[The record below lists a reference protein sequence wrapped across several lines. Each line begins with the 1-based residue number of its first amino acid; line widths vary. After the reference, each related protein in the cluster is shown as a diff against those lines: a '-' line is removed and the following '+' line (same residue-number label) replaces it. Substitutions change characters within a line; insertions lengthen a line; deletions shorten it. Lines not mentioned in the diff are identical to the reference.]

1 MKTVKKS
8 NRGRK
13 PISDKKD
20 KTLKESVNSALR
32 KTDVSGWR
40 MFSVELTLNNG
51 LKTKYISS
59 MEGIDQEKAKEI
71 AIKQDWIS
79 GVKSVDSV
87 SFDACR

>member
-1 MKTVKKS
+1 MDTENKTS
-8 NRGRK
+8 NENFNAT
-13 PISDKKD
+13 SH
-20 KTLKESVNSALR
+20 

-40 MFSVELTLNNG
+40 MFTVYLTLNNG

-59 MEGIDQEKAKEI
+59 MEGIDEVKAKEI

-87 SFDACR
+87 SFDA

>member
-1 MKTVKKS
+1 M
-8 NRGRK
+8 N
-13 PISDKKD
+13 
-20 KTLKESVNSALR
+20 NSEQ
-32 KTDVSGWR
+32 KNQSCQTDVSGWR
-40 MFSVELTLNNG
+40 MFTVELTLNNG

-59 MEGIDQEKAKEI
+59 MEGVDEVKAKEI

>member
-1 MKTVKKS
+1 MSKDKAS
-8 NRGRK
+8 
-13 PISDKKD
+13 KKD
-20 KTLKESVNSALR
+20 LNSALR

-59 MEGIDQEKAKEI
+59 MEGIDEVKAKEI

>member
-1 MKTVKKS
+1 MKKEDKKTV
-8 NRGRK
+8 
-13 PISDKKD
+13 
-20 KTLKESVNSALR
+20 VY

-40 MFSVELTLNNG
+40 MFTVELTLNNG

-59 MEGIDQEKAKEI
+59 MEGIDEEKAKEI

-79 GVKSVDSV
+79 SVKSVDSV

>member
-1 MKTVKKS
+1 MELQNLT
-8 NRGRK
+8 
-13 PISDKKD
+13 
-20 KTLKESVNSALR
+20 KEQMQALR

-59 MEGIDQEKAKEI
+59 MEGIDEVKAKEI

-87 SFDACR
+87 SFDA

>member
-1 MKTVKKS
+1 MSKDKAS
-8 NRGRK
+8 
-13 PISDKKD
+13 KKD
-20 KTLKESVNSALR
+20 LYSALR

-59 MEGIDQEKAKEI
+59 MEGIDEERAKEI

-87 SFDACR
+87 SFDA